1 MAETIGTLTF
11 RTRLI
16 EYFNRNVRIIL
27 QNSFGPCAL
36 LGVVNILLLE
46 NRISI
51 DRLLH
56 CDGSE
61 TIRASHLVECIA
73 DYICS
78 KRDLHKATGA
88 AESFE
93 IDSVLQ
99 LLPSLIHGLDIN
111 IKFDYINSMEFTSTL
126 HVFDALR
133 CRLYHGWCYDPQD
146 EKTVSVF
153 SGKSYNQ
160 VINELIEYKS
170 ANEGEIDSLMQ
181 KGEIIQNFM
190 ESSASQLTFTG
201 LTCLHEEMHEG
212 DLAVLYRNQ
221 HFSTIIKKNDYI
233 YSLVTDE
240 GYQFIFDV
248 VWERL
253 ESIDGDTRL
262 FDGNFMPYEPE
273 MQNVAPTSVLGA
285 NINTGNSAGY
295 GGVIAIDPQNSFP
308 LMQHE
313 QQQQQQ
319 RLKRLQE
326 QEDGQLARMIAA
338 QEEQEARGQLQNTAR
353 GRTTGRGRDRSR
365 YGRTANTNET
375 CNSRNCSIS

>member
-1 MAETIGTLTF
+1 MSVDTLSF

-16 EYFNRNVRIIL
+16 VYFNRNVRIIL

-51 DRLLH
+51 DRLLKP
-56 CDGSE
+56 DGSD
-61 TIRASHLVECIA
+61 TITAGHLIECIA
-73 DYICS
+73 DYVCS
-78 KRDLHKATGA
+78 KRDESTATAGA

-99 LLPSLIHGLDIN
+99 LLPTLIHGLDVN

-146 EKTVSVF
+146 IETAAVF
-153 SGKSYNQ
+153 KSLSYNQ

-170 ANEGEIDSLMQ
+170 ANEGELDEKTIAR
-181 KGEIIQNFM
+181 GEIIEAFM
-190 ESSASQLTFTG
+190 KASGSQLTFTG
-201 LTCLHEEMHEG
+201 LTSLHEQMHDG

-221 HFSTIIKKNDYI
+221 HFSTIIKKNDHI
-233 YSLVTDE
+233 YTLVTDE

-262 FDGNFMPYEPE
+262 FNGDFMPYAPQVI
-273 MQNVAPTSVLGA
+273 QNPTPTIVVE
-285 NINTGNSAGY
+285 NINTDNSEGYAG
-295 GGVIAIDPQNSFP
+295 VVAMDPQGFR
-308 LMQHE
+308 LMQEE
-313 QQQQQQ
+313 QQQQQ
-319 RLKRLQE
+319 RMLRLQE
-326 QEDGQLARMIAA
+326 QEDSQLARMIAA
-338 QEEQEARGQLQNTAR
+338 QEEQEARGQSQSTVR
-353 GRTTGRGRDRSR
+353 GRAGRGRDKR
-365 YGRTANTNET
+365 GHPRTASANET
-375 CNSRNCSIS
+375 CNSRNCAIS